1 MRLAFAYRDD
11 TARAQA
17 VAVETIWADP
27 ESRSEG
33 ELVDALVKMQTLG
46 VPLEALWERWGVSP
60 QTRERWKTLK
70 NLPKRSDAPPEQGN
84 GATPSDGAVPQEN
97 GVRRDA

>member
-1 MRLAFAYRDD
+1 
-11 TARAQA
+11 
-17 VAVETIWADP
+17 
-27 ESRSEG
+27 
-33 ELVDALVKMQTLG
+33 MQTLG

-84 GATPSDGAVPQEN
+84 GATPSGGAVPQEN

>member
-1 MRLAFAYRDD
+1 
-11 TARAQA
+11 
-17 VAVETIWADP
+17 
-27 ESRSEG
+27 
-33 ELVDALVKMQTLG
+33 VKMQTLG

-70 NLPKRSDAPPEQGN
+70 NLPKRDETPPPPAR
-84 GATPSDGAVPQEN
+84 ATARLVERRCCTPTQN

>member
-1 MRLAFAYRDD
+1 
-11 TARAQA
+11 
-17 VAVETIWADP
+17 
-27 ESRSEG
+27 
-33 ELVDALVKMQTLG
+33 
-46 VPLEALWERWGVSP
+46 VSP